1 MFDEEMKYLHDN
13 GFRVITLS
21 DIGYGENSH
30 SFHIKAIGVAHIERC
45 GPNYAKHIGSTCPT
59 IDIIM
64 FKDKVM
70 SQAMVQALLVHL
82 ASA

>member
-1 MFDEEMKYLHDN
+1 MSEEEMKYLHDIA
-13 GFRVITLS
+13 FRVITLS